1 VSLTRRRVLAALA
14 AAGGAGAIAGQ
25 GTGALLR
32 DSEGA
37 GGGLTAGLVD
47 LTVAYWQG
55 DPASADLNDPDGV
68 ADGPRLALPV
78 RIPDDGT
85 EGRTLLRFSLPESAR
100 GVNNPASLWL
110 RADCPR
116 QTTLAELLGVRL
128 RYSDADGTPGPLI
141 DAGSLRE
148 VAEGLRTGRRL
159 DGNGDPADGVDCL
172 TDDLFVLVEYD
183 LQGYVGSETVEF
195 ALDVAAIQ
203 CRNSDPDRNPFAPSA
218 PEPCPPAWRCDCCW
232 PVGKVEVDE
241 PLEAGR
247 TYAFD
252 EGLVGYAL
260 DVTAVDGDS
269 GVAFELVST
278 DGKPVLPLCAVEVK
292 GGRGDSRYTRV
303 DEDTYGTDTSVLE
316 GAVEGVVSAPEN
328 PNSGGRYA
336 ISYVL
341 VSVCAPALESG
352 ECPEPLAEPA
362 ASVDRARGPST
373 PESGGGSG
381 RKSGP
386 KNTGNGTDTTDG
398 RDAAS
403 TAGSPPAESSETGG
417 GE

>member
-1 VSLTRRRVLAALA
+1 MTLTRRRVLAALA
-14 AAGGAGAIAGQ
+14 AAGGAGALAGQ
-25 GTGALLR
+25 GTGAILR
-32 DSEGA
+32 DSEGT

-55 DPASADLNDPDGV
+55 DPTAADLDNPDGV
-68 ADGPRLALPV
+68 ADGPRLALPIAV
-78 RIPDDGT
+78 PGDGS
-85 EGRTLLRFSLPESAR
+85 EGRALLRFSLPESAR

-110 RADCPR
+110 RADCPP

-128 RYSDADGTPGPLI
+128 RYADADGTAGPRI
-141 DAGSLRE
+141 EAGSLRA

-159 DGNGDPADGVDCL
+159 DGDPSNGFDCL

-183 LQGYVGSETVEF
+183 LRSYVGSETVEF
-195 ALDVAAIQ
+195 ALDVAAVQ
-203 CRNSDPDRNPFAPSA
+203 CRNGDPDRNPFAPSS
-218 PEPCPPAWRCDCCW
+218 PDPCPPAWRCDCCW

-247 TYAFD
+247 SYAFD

-278 DGKPVLPLCAVEVK
+278 DDGPVLPLCAVEVK
-292 GGRGDSRYTRV
+292 GGPDDTRYSRA
-303 DEDTYGTDTSVLE
+303 DADTYGFDTGSLR
-316 GAVEGVVSAPEN
+316 GAVDGVVSAPAN
-328 PNSGGRYA
+328 PNSGGRYG

-341 VSVCAPALESG
+341 VSVCAPTLESG
-352 ECPEPLAEPA
+352 DCPELLTKPA
-362 ASVDRARGPST
+362 ASVDSGPSA
-373 PESGGGSG
+373 PEPGDDSEPKSRPKHTGTGPDTSG
-381 RKSGP
+381 R
-386 KNTGNGTDTTDG
+386 N
-398 RDAAS
+398 AAS
-403 TAGSPPAESSETGG
+403 PAGGPPARAGETGG

>member
-1 VSLTRRRVLAALA
+1 MTLTRRRVLAALA
-14 AAGGAGAIAGQ
+14 AAGGAGALAGQ

-32 DSEGA
+32 DSEGT
-37 GGGLTAGLVD
+37 GGELTAGLVD

-55 DPASADLNDPDGV
+55 DPTAVDLDDPDGV
-68 ADGPRLALPV
+68 ADGPRLALPIAV
-78 RIPDDGT
+78 PADGT

-110 RADCPR
+110 RADCPA

-128 RYSDADGTPGPLI
+128 RYSDADGTAGPRI
-141 DAGSLRE
+141 DEGSLRE

-159 DGNGDPADGVDCL
+159 DGDGDPSNGFDCL

-195 ALDVAAIQ
+195 ALDVAAVQ
-203 CRNSDPDRNPFAPSA
+203 CRNSDPDRNPFAPSS
-218 PEPCPPAWRCDCCW
+218 PDPCPPAWRCDCCW

-278 DGKPVLPLCAVEVK
+278 DGGPVLPLCAVAVK
-292 GGRGDSRYTRV
+292 GGPNDAQYERPD
-303 DEDTYGTDTSVLE
+303 DTYGFDTGVLD
-316 GAVEGVVSAPEN
+316 GAVDGVISAPEN

-341 VSVCAPALESG
+341 VSVCAPTLEG
-352 ECPEPLAEPA
+352 GDCPEPLAKPA
-362 ASVDRARGPST
+362 ASVDGPPST
-373 PESGGGSG
+373 PGSGDGPGPNPGPKHAGGGADTSGGG
-381 RKSGP
+381 
-386 KNTGNGTDTTDG
+386 
-398 RDAAS
+398 AAPP
-403 TAGSPPAESSETGG
+403 AGGPPAESGETGG